1 MITLLRIRRNSLEV
15 NSFRADFWRRSIKS
29 SPLRSTT
36 SSLISSVDLVLIS
49 FISSSL
55 LAIITT
61 DEDEDDELDL
71 RNDAVGRRMPMGHTC
86 WSLRPLKDDLGMGE
100 RNFGGSAT
108 VEGGAMEIAPNIV
121 LLLLLPLSLR
131 LSQCV
136 VLLGFGM

>member
-61 DEDEDDELDL
+61 DEDEEELDL

-100 RNFGGSAT
+100 RSFGGSAT

-121 LLLLLPLSLR
+121 LLLPLSLR

-136 VLLGFGM
+136 VLSGFGM

>member
-86 WSLRPLKDDLGMGE
+86 WSLRPLKEDLGICE
-100 RNFGGSAT
+100 SSFGVSAT

-121 LLLLLPLSLR
+121 LLLLPLSLR

>member
-1 MITLLRIRRNSLEV
+1 MRIQRNSLDV

-61 DEDEDDELDL
+61 DEDDDVLDL
-71 RNDAVGRRMPMGHTC
+71 RNDAVGTRMPMGHTC

-100 RNFGGSAT
+100 RSFGGSAT

-121 LLLLLPLSLR
+121 LLLLLSLR

>member
-1 MITLLRIRRNSLEV
+1 M
-15 NSFRADFWRRSIKS
+15 KS
-29 SPLRSTT
+29 SPFRSTT

-61 DEDEDDELDL
+61 DEDDDVLDL

-86 WSLRPLKDDLGMGE
+86 WSLKPLKEDLGMGE
-100 RNFGGSAT
+100 RSFGGSAT